1 MRFAASSFSLIPLSV
16 YVFCESKNVYP
27 LTKATEWHRLEYTPD
42 ARMHF
47 RVYISSFMVGMRRF
61 EKPKKSISSLKRE
74 CVNLFEKRF
83 IKIKEF
89 DSYLYPTLFN
99 KLRNIGFNDE
109 SSVII
114 QHHDRTYTLYKLAR
128 RNIVLAVA
136 ACTA

>member
-1 MRFAASSFSLIPLSV
+1 
-16 YVFCESKNVYP
+16 
-27 LTKATEWHRLEYTPD
+27 
-42 ARMHF
+42 
-47 RVYISSFMVGMRRF
+47 MVGMRRF